1 MFVDRS
7 TPAVIFWQW
16 CNQSFNAVVN
26 YTNRSG
32 ASPIPLETLAQ
43 SYVGAVGGAVATALS
58 LNRLARR
65 APPLAGRLVPLAAVA
80 AANCVNI
87 PLMRITELRDGI
99 DLHDEE
105 GRKLGNSRK
114 AAREA
119 IASVTLSRV
128 LMSSPSMGMQTPLI
142 TLIF

>member
-1 MFVDRS
+1 M
-7 TPAVIFWQW
+7 
-16 CNQSFNAVVN
+16 VN

-32 ASPIPLETLAQ
+32 ASPIPVETLVQ
-43 SYVGAVGGAVATALS
+43 SYVGAVGGAVLTALS
-58 LNRLARR
+58 LNRLATR

-87 PLMRITELRDGI
+87 PLMRITELRNGI

-105 GRKLGNSRK
+105 GKKLGNSRK

-128 LMSSPSMGMQTPLI
+128 LMSSPSMGQFHI
-142 TLIF
+142 

>member
-1 MFVDRS
+1 M
-7 TPAVIFWQW
+7 
-16 CNQSFNAVVN
+16 VN

-32 ASPIPLETLAQ
+32 ARPIPTETLVQ
-43 SYVGAVGGAVATALS
+43 SYVGAVGGAVATALT

-65 APPLAGRLVPLAAVA
+65 APPLVGRLVPLCAVA

-99 DLHDEE
+99 DLYDEN
-105 GRKLGNSRK
+105 GNKLGVSRK

-119 IASVTLSRV
+119 IASVTVSRV
-128 LMSSPSMGMQTPLI
+128 LMSSPSMGLLPTNHLFSI
-142 TLIF
+142 IN